1 MKRVWVNGSFD
12 ILHVGH
18 IRLLKYASSLGM
30 LKVGLDS
37 DNRITSRKGFD
48 RPINT
53 LENRIEMI
61 ESLKY
66 VNEISTFDSE
76 NELENLIKEWK
87 PDIMVIGDD
96 YIDRTVYGKEYVN
109 EIIFFKKIPNYS
121 TTNILKKLR
130 ND

>member
-18 IRLLKYASSLGM
+18 IRLLKYASSLGH

-37 DNRITSRKGFD
+37 DNRISSRKGLD
-48 RPINT
+48 RPINK
-53 LENRIEMI
+53 LEDRIEMI

-76 NELENLIKEWK
+76 IELKNLIREWE
-87 PDIMVIGDD
+87 PDIMVVGDD
-96 YIDRTVYGKEYVN
+96 YIDKTVYGKEFVN
-109 EIIFFKKIPNYS
+109 EIIFFEKIPNYS